1 MEHLYTWFFA
11 LSGIVLSAVA
21 YHFYHRAS
29 RLQTA
34 LTEER
39 EERRRSLQQAEDA
52 RRKLESD
59 TGRLQVEYE
68 ALMDRCNAGILILD
82 PNGYIER
89 ANLTAHQ
96 LFRAPLFSMRGR
108 TLLQVTLSKEILKLF
123 RQTQLED
130 SSQKGEVR
138 LSGMDGSILIV
149 SISPLPLLPSETLT
163 SRYILV
169 AQDVTELRRLER
181 IRQDFVANVSH
192 ELRTPLASIRA
203 MAETLQDGAL
213 SDPTVADRFLSTI
226 IAEALRLTRISDDLL
241 VLSDAETQMP
251 EKTAINLSEMI
262 QEVVSRF
269 EPQAQKAGVHL
280 YTRIP
285 ERLVVL
291 GNPDQ
296 MEQVLVNLVDNA
308 IKYTPAEGQVM
319 IEGEQGDESVVVHVR
334 DTGIGIMREH
344 LPRIFERFYR
354 VDKARSRQSGGT
366 GLGLS
371 IVKNIVESH
380 GGLVT
385 VESEY
390 NRGSTF
396 SFSLPAY
403 SEEAVR
409 KPVSCQNIEGSEE
422 TDR

>member
-11 LSGIVLSAVA
+11 ISGIMLSAAA
-21 YHFYHRAS
+21 YHFYQRAS
-29 RLQTA
+29 RLQA
-34 LTEER
+34 KLLEE
-39 EERRRSLQQAEDA
+39 EEEKRRSLQQAEES
-52 RRKLESD
+52 RRRLESE

-68 ALMDRCNAGILILD
+68 ALLDRCNAGILILD
-82 PNGYIER
+82 SNGYVER

-123 RQTQLED
+123 RQAQLED
-130 SSQKGEVR
+130 TSQKGEVR
-138 LSGMDGSILIV
+138 LTGMDGAILIV
-149 SISPLPLLPSETLT
+149 SISPIPLLPSETVT

-203 MAETLQDGAL
+203 MAETLQDGAM
-213 SDPTVADRFLSTI
+213 SDPAVADRFLTTI

-241 VLSDAETQMP
+241 VLSDAESQPP
-251 EKTAINLSEMI
+251 EKTAINLTDMI
-262 QEVVSRF
+262 QEVVQRF
-269 EPQAQKAGVHL
+269 ETQAQKAGVHL
-280 YTRIP
+280 ESRAP
-285 ERLVVL
+285 ENLVVL
-291 GNPDQ
+291 ANPDQ

-308 IKYTPAEGQVM
+308 IKYTPAEGQV
-319 IEGEQGDESVVVHVR
+319 IITGQQGADSIVVHVR

-396 SFSLPAY
+396 SFSLPVY
-403 SEEAVR
+403 SEESLR
-409 KPVSCQNIEGSEE
+409 KPVSSQSAEGEQA
-422 TDR
+422 